1 MEPDEPTSEPGRNT
15 APGGTSG
22 VSRRRQVTVL
32 FVLAAIALAVY
43 LIGPAGYRAIMLKPG
58 STNVADRSDA
68 AAPDLSAQ
76 SVKLSGKQVKAVKF
90 EPVGYRD
97 FQIKKTAVGS
107 IDFNRDRSVQ
117 VFPPFLGKII
127 AVFAD
132 EGEMATAGAPLFTIN
147 SPDLNQAEST
157 LIQAAGVLQL
167 TTRAL
172 TRAQK
177 LVKAGGGAQKDLEL
191 AISDQQTAEGNL
203 KAARNAM
210 HIFGKDEKEI
220 DRIIATRQVD
230 SSLIVPSPITGMI
243 TERSAATGQF
253 VQPGTAPA
261 PFSVADIST
270 MWMNAFVVENEI
282 PSIALGQQV
291 EATVAAYPDRI
302 FQGIVTRIGAAV
314 DPATRRLFVRSEIK
328 DPEHLLRPGM
338 FARFLIRTGKSFH
351 SPAIPVNG
359 IVREGDGTMS
369 AWVTK
374 DGSVFTRRTVRL
386 GLQQNGYHQILEG
399 VQAGE
404 MAVTDGAIFLS
415 NMLASG
421 ATD

>member
-1 MEPDEPTSEPGRNT
+1 MEPDEPTSEPGRTT

-43 LIGPAGYRAIMLKPG
+43 LIGPAGYHAIMSKPA
-58 STNVADRSDA
+58 STNVVARSDA
-68 AAPDLSAQ
+68 SAPKLSAQ
-76 SVKLSGKQVKAVKF
+76 SIKLSDKQIAAIKVA
-90 EPVGYRD
+90 PVTYRD
-97 FQIKKTAVGS
+97 FQIEKTAVGS
-107 IDFNRDRSVQ
+107 IDFNRDKSVQ
-117 VFPPFLGKII
+117 VYPPYQGKIS

-132 EGEMATAGAPLFTIN
+132 EGKMVTAGAPLFTIY
-147 SPDLNQAEST
+147 SPDLVQAEST
-157 LIQAAGVLQL
+157 LIQAAGVSQL
-167 TTRAL
+167 TTHVL

-177 LVKAGGGAQKDLEL
+177 LVKVGGGAEKDLQQ

-210 HIFGKDEKEI
+210 HIFGRDEQEI

-243 TERSAATGQF
+243 TDRSAATGQF

-261 PFSVADIST
+261 PISVADIST
-270 MWMNAFVVENEI
+270 MWMNAFVVESEI
-282 PSIALGQQV
+282 PSIALGQEV

-302 FQGIVTRIGAAV
+302 FQGIVTKIGAAV

-328 DPEHLLRPGM
+328 DPEGLLRPGM
-338 FARFLIRTGKSFH
+338 FARFVIRTGKSFH
-351 SPAIPVNG
+351 SPAIPLSG

-369 AWVTK
+369 AWVTE
-374 DGSVFTRRTVRL
+374 DGSVFTQRTVRT

-415 NMLASG
+415 NILAGG